1 MSMENL
7 GPYSNFHE
15 LNQDWFLNEFNNVL
29 EQWKTMQKN
38 FNTLQDAF
46 DDLKSYVQDYFKN
59 LDVQD
64 EINNK
69 LNEMVASGYF
79 DDFLNNYFKNLKK
92 RKFIIIGDSY
102 GENPYNYQGGWTT
115 PFKSFSGLTEDDTC
129 FTSCVGGSG
138 FAVKGNTNK
147 TFMELLENISI
158 TGNKN
163 DITDILIAGGCND
176 QKSNF
181 SDITTSILQMR
192 NYIKENYPNANIWVA
207 FIGLF
212 SDPYKRTDMLTYVY
226 RAYATSS
233 NFGCFFIDGS
243 MCIHRTD
250 LLGDDKTHP
259 VETGSIN
266 IGRHLFNSI
275 YSGNSNILIN
285 YNIESIVNNDIT
297 GNNFTYNKEN
307 IFYGYSSGN
316 TLHFG
321 MIQNL
326 VLTFENTITIN
337 TGDEIYIGT
346 LKYSTLFDN
355 TKNGYFPINC
365 IALQS
370 SGNIFMPAYLKAK
383 ESIYGNQSIDL
394 YLVILTKIQ
403 DMDSVKQ
410 IQILPIDIIVNY

>member
-15 LNQDWFLNEFNNVL
+15 LNLDWFLDQFNKLV
-29 EQWKTMQKN
+29 EQWKAMQKN
-38 FNTLQDAF
+38 FDSLEEAF
-46 DDLKSYVQDYFKN
+46 NDLKSYVQDYFKN

-69 LNEMVASGYF
+69 LDEMVSSGYF
-79 DDFLNNYFKNLKK
+79 DSFLNDYFKNLKK

-102 GENPYNYQGGWTT
+102 GQNPYNYKGGWTT
-115 PFKSFSGLTEDDTC
+115 PFKSFSGLTEGETC

-138 FAVKGNTNK
+138 FAVKGTTNK
-147 TFMELLENISI
+147 TFMELLEDISI

-181 SDITTSILQMR
+181 SDITNAILQTR
-192 NYIKENYPNANIWVA
+192 NYIKTNYPNANVWVA

-212 SDPYKRTDMLTYVY
+212 SEPSKRSDMLTYVY
-226 RAYATSS
+226 RAYSLAS

-250 LLGDDKTHP
+250 LLGADKTHP
-259 VETGSIN
+259 VEAGSLN

-275 YSGNSNILIN
+275 YSGNPNILIN
-285 YNIESIVNNDIT
+285 YHIESIVNNYTT
-297 GNNFTYNKEN
+297 GNKFTYNN
-307 IFYGYSSGN
+307 ANVFYGYSAGN
-316 TLHFG
+316 NLHFG
-321 MIQNL
+321 MTKNL
-326 VLTFENTITIN
+326 VLTFEKTFTIDTAE
-337 TGDEIYIGT
+337 EIYIGT

-355 TKNGYFPINC
+355 TSNGYFPINC
-365 IALQS
+365 VALRTA
-370 SGNIFMPAYLKAK
+370 GNTCVPAYLKAK
-383 ESIYGNQSIDL
+383 ESIYGDQSIDL
-394 YLVILTKIQ
+394 FLVVATTVANT
-403 DMDSVKQ
+403 DSVKQ
-410 IQILPIDIIVNY
+410 IQILPIDVIVNY